1 MNETI
6 SLNGAIT
13 RNRHDVYGP
22 VHRGLRRAQGKLLAD
37 LGATDFDSEAE
48 IKAITGRMRQILELA
63 RLHLSHEDK
72 HVHTRIHARSDGGT
86 EGLDDQ
92 HKEHRETFRRFAD
105 MLDEIE
111 RATGPNRVVL
121 GKRLYLDFAAY
132 VGDDLQHMNEE
143 ETVTWPL
150 LCSLYSDEELI
161 EMEGQIV
168 GSLTPEQTM
177 AFMSII
183 VPAMNKTL
191 RAEYLG
197 GMKANAPAEAFNA
210 VIEHAV
216 RPNLSAGDFAD
227 LSTRLG
233 L

>member
-1 MNETI
+1 MTETI

-13 RNRHDVYGP
+13 KNRHDVYGP
-22 VHRGLRRAQGKLLAD
+22 VHKGLRRAQGKLLAD
-37 LGATDFDSEAE
+37 LGATDFDNEAE
-48 IKAITGRMRQILELA
+48 TNAIIGRMRQILDLA
-63 RLHLSHEDK
+63 RLHLSHEDT
-72 HVHTRIHARSDGGT
+72 HVHTRIHDRSDGGT
-86 EGLDDQ
+86 EDLDDQ

-111 RATGPNRVVL
+111 RATSPNRVVL
-121 GKRLYLDFAAY
+121 GNRLYLDFAAY
-132 VGDDLQHMNEE
+132 VGDDLQHMNKE

-150 LCSLYSDEELI
+150 LCSLYSDEELM
-161 EMEGQIV
+161 EMEGQII

-183 VPAMNKTL
+183 VPAINRTQ
-191 RAEYLG
+191 RAKFLG
-197 GMKANAPAEAFNA
+197 GMKANAPVEAFNA

-227 LSTRLG
+227 ISTRLG